1 MDWLGR
7 AFNREDRKG
16 AAKVAKKILKRIG
29 RGEQLGERNQ
39 PTLMDPMGE
48 TYFEALR
55 LLRCQSM
62 ASNQT
67 ALITGASAGLG
78 YEFAHLFARDK
89 YNLVLVA
96 RSGPKLA
103 DLAEQLR
110 QQHGITV
117 KTIPLDLGL
126 PQASQTLF
134 EETQRAG
141 IHVHIL
147 VNNAGY
153 GASGAFAESPLEES
167 YGQIQL
173 NVMAL
178 TLLTKLYL
186 QPMLEHRSGK
196 IMNVASTAA
205 FQPGPLM
212 AVYYATKAY
221 VLSFTEAIA
230 NELRDSGV
238 SVTCFCPGATLT
250 EFQKRAQTENSRL
263 FKQLAPMNAKTV
275 AEEGYK
281 ALMEGKTLA
290 IAGWR
295 NWLVA
300 ESVRF
305 APRKVVTAI
314 SRWVAEP
321 VK

>member
-1 MDWLGR
+1 MT
-7 AFNREDRKG
+7 N
-16 AAKVAKKILKRIG
+16 
-29 RGEQLGERNQ
+29 
-39 PTLMDPMGE
+39 
-48 TYFEALR
+48 
-55 LLRCQSM
+55 
-62 ASNQT
+62 SNQT

-103 DLAEQLR
+103 ELADQLR
-110 QQHGITV
+110 REHGITV

-134 EETQRAG
+134 EETQRGG
-141 IHVHIL
+141 IHVDLL

-153 GASGAFAESPLEES
+153 GMSGKFSEIPLAES

-173 NVMAL
+173 NVTAL
-178 TLLTKLYL
+178 TLLTRLYL
-186 QPMLEHRSGK
+186 GPMLERHSGR

-221 VLSFTEAIA
+221 VLSFSEALA
-230 NELRDSGV
+230 DELRNTGV

-263 FKQLAPMNAKTV
+263 FKQLSPMDAKTV
-275 AEEGYK
+275 AEQGYR
-281 ALMEGKTLA
+281 ALLEGKTLA
-290 IAGWR
+290 IAGLR

-305 APRKVVTAI
+305 APRKLVTAI

-321 VK
+321 VE